1 MRYLLVTQYFWPEN
15 FVINDLARELL
26 AQGHEVTVL
35 TGKPNYPSGRVEPGY
50 RAMGW
55 QHEQLFDGVEVFR
68 VPIVPRG
75 GGGALRLFGNY
86 MGFAISAALSL
97 PVQLR
102 GRRFDGVLV
111 FAPSPITAV
120 IPGIVARLVKRA
132 PLALWVQDLW
142 PESLSATGFV
152 SNRLALWLV
161 ARMVSVLYA
170 ACDVLLLQSPAF
182 ESSVRRHA
190 PTART
195 LEYPNP
201 VPSHYWSKG
210 ENAQLPAHVESALAA
225 GPCVLFAGNL
235 GAAQALETL
244 LDAADC
250 LGNGSDVRLLIAGSG
265 SRHAWLQAEVE
276 RRRLSNV
283 ILLGQLPS
291 ASMPALYARCLGLLV
306 TLRDEEIF
314 AYTIPSKVQ
323 VYLAAG
329 RPVIAS
335 VPGVA
340 ARLIDDIGAGF
351 SCAPEDGA
359 ALARRI
365 VEIGELPDSAREAM
379 GQAGHAYAREHFE
392 IGQLAERLTSIFK
405 RLRG

>member
-35 TGKPNYPSGRVEPGY
+35 TGKPNYPSGSVETGY

-68 VPIVPRG
+68 VPILPRG
-75 GGGALRLFGNY
+75 AGGALRLFGNY
-86 MGFAISAALSL
+86 ISFAMSAAFSL
-97 PVQLR
+97 PGQLR
-102 GRRFDGVLV
+102 GRSFDGVLV

-120 IPGIVARLVKRA
+120 IPGIVARLIKRA

-142 PESLSATGFV
+142 PESLAATGFV
-152 SNRLALWLV
+152 SNRAAIWLV
-161 ARMVSVLYA
+161 ARMVSALYA

-182 ESSVRRHA
+182 EASVRQLA
-190 PTART
+190 PTVRT

-201 VPSHYWSKG
+201 VPRHYWSKG
-210 ENAQLPAHVESALAA
+210 EYTPLPNHVESALV
-225 GPCVLFAGNL
+225 GGRCVLFAGNL
-235 GAAQALETL
+235 GVAQSLETL

-250 LGNGSDVRLLIAGSG
+250 LIKDSDVRVLIAGSG
-265 SRHAWLQAEVE
+265 SRHAWLQAEVD
-276 RRRLSNV
+276 RRRLNNV
-283 ILLGQLPS
+283 TLLGQLPS
-291 ASMPALYARCLGLLV
+291 GSMPALYARCLALLV

-340 ARLIDDIGAGF
+340 ARLIEGIGAGF

-365 VEIGELPDSAREAM
+365 VEISELPDSTREAM